1 MPDEPRNGVV
11 AATAAV
17 ASFGRAPQPVDK
29 DQQLATVM
37 RHLIGAMKVVE
48 EMRQELKQK

>member
-17 ASFGRAPQPVDK
+17 ASFGRAPQPVDRTALL
-29 DQQLATVM
+29 DTIM
-37 RHLIGAMKVVE
+37 RHLIGAMKAAE
-48 EMRQELKQK
+48 ELRQQEKQK